1 MTTDWTAATRTID
14 AAQRILVVTHVKP
27 DGDAIGSLVGLA
39 NALRERGKTV
49 EAAVDGGVPPLFL
62 FLPGAED
69 VKSTLET
76 GDWDAMI
83 SVDAS
88 DVERIGLAGAYG
100 MARSQKVINLDH
112 HPTNTGFGD
121 VLLLAPE
128 AVSATEIIFS
138 WLRAL
143 EQPISPEIATPLLTG
158 LVTDTIGFR
167 TSNVTPFSLEV
178 ARQLMEAGAPL
189 ADIVQRTLVSKPYST
204 IALWRESLQSVKLES
219 SIISAVITRANLK
232 RANLLEVTDSGL
244 IGLLIAVEEAA
255 VAVLFKEQADGK
267 VEVSLRSKPGFDVS
281 QIAFS
286 LGGGGHKQ
294 ASGATI
300 DGPVEAAQARVMPLL
315 RSVVKEGTA
324 VVGLPEHQ

>member
-1 MTTDWTAATRTID
+1 MTTDWMAATQAVN
-14 AAQRILVVTHVKP
+14 AAQTILIVTHIKP

-49 EAAVDGGVPPLFL
+49 EAAVDGGVSSLFL

-69 VKSTLET
+69 VKSALET
-76 GDWDAMI
+76 GDWDLMI

-88 DVERIGLAGAYG
+88 DVDRIGFAGQYG
-100 MARSQKVINLDH
+100 WMHSKKVINLDH

-121 VLLLAPE
+121 VLLVVPE

-167 TSNVTPFSLEV
+167 TSNVTPFSLDV

-232 RANLLEVTDSGL
+232 RANLFEVTDSGL

-255 VAVLFKEQADGK
+255 VAVLFKEQVDGK

-315 RSVVKEGTA
+315 QAVVKEGTP
-324 VVGLPEHQ
+324 VVGLPERQ